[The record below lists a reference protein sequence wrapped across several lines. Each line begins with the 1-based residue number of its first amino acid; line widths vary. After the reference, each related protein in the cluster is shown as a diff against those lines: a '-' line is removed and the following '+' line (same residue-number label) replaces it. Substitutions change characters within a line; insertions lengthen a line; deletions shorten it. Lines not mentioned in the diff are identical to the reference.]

1 MTTEQV
7 TALTTAFAPGQLFD
21 SWIDL
26 APFILAGV
34 GVLLA
39 IGIVT
44 GVVRSV
50 RKKLQG
56 ARG

>member
-7 TALTTAFAPGQLFD
+7 TAVTTAFAPGQFFD
-21 SWIDL
+21 SWVDL
-26 APFILAGV
+26 APFIVAGV

-44 GVVRSV
+44 GVVRQV
-50 RKKLQG
+50 RKKLSG